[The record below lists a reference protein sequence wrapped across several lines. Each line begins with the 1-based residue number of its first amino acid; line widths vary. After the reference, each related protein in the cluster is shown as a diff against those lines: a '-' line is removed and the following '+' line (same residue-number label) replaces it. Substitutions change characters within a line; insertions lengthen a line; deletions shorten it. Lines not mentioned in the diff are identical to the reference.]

1 MRPGGGARPS
11 RFNSFSGVKRI
22 ALLHEPGPSLLF
34 AGTGRLFDGDGEI
47 GDLTVDFVARQDV
60 QPGQENG
67 AFENGIGGP
76 VEALEWRMLLF
87 VQNLA
92 VEPGTRGIVLD
103 MRDAKLGMRKRCA
116 RRGTGLFARSRA
128 ASRAGR

>member
-1 MRPGGGARPS
+1 MSQDQAS
-11 RFNSFSGVKRI
+11 
-22 ALLHEPGPSLLF
+22 LF

-76 VEALEWRMLLF
+76 VEPLEGRMLRLMHD
-87 VQNLA
+87 LA
-92 VEPGTRGIVLD
+92 VEPGTR
-103 MRDAKLGMRKRCA
+103 RHRPQHA
-116 RRGTGLFARSRA
+116 RREVRHAQALAQDAARDCSPRA
-128 ASRAGR
+128 REASPAGR